1 MSPFS
6 RSFITGGVLAGWL
19 AIGVPS
25 LAQPGTHH
33 ADPRALVFND
43 GRRVIPPQMIPP
55 DEVRVLD
62 GAFTPAYSGTG
73 TLSPMWLVDDPPAAA
88 PGTESIIGTDD
99 RKRVMDT
106 TQFPYRAIVHIT
118 ANYGGCTGFLID
130 ADTVATAGHCV
141 YNNFV
146 NSTWQ
151 WASNV
156 RVYPGRNDSYLPYGG
171 CGSTGLLSAKELWT
185 VNHDQ
190 RYDYG
195 MIKLACTVG
204 TQTGWIGMQ
213 WTSTNPTG
221 MPIVVSGYPNT
232 TQYYASDQ
240 IREAST
246 FQLFY
251 AADTN
256 GGQSGGPV
264 YVGPQIN
271 AVGIHTAGIS
281 TDKQLNRGVR
291 VTQTVYDDYQ
301 YWKGL

>member
-1 MSPFS
+1 MPHLA
-6 RSFITGGVLAGWL
+6 RSIASIAFVVGLIVIHAP
-19 AIGVPS
+19 AV
-25 LAQPGTHH
+25 AQGSMHP

-43 GRRVIPPQMIPP
+43 GHRVIPTRVTPP
-55 DEVRVLD
+55 DEVRTWN
-62 GAFTPAYSGTG
+62 GAYIPAYYGTG
-73 TLSPMWLVDDPPAAA
+73 ELSPMWLEGEPSPAA
-88 PGTESIIGTDD
+88 PGTESIIGIDD
-99 RKRVMDT
+99 RKRVTDT

-141 YNNFV
+141 YNNLV
-146 NSTWQ
+146 NNTWQ
-151 WASNV
+151 WASNI

-171 CGSTGLLSAKELWT
+171 CGSTGLLSAKEMWT

-204 TQTGWIGMQ
+204 NQTGWIGVQ

-221 MPIVVSGYPNT
+221 TPIVVSGYPST
-232 TQYYASDQ
+232 AQYYASDQ

-246 FQLFY
+246 LQLFY
-251 AADTN
+251 AADTD

-271 AVGIHTAGIS
+271 AVGIHTAGTS
-281 TDKQLNRGVR
+281 ADKQLNRGVR